1 MTRHQFE
8 HDGHECVMHYDGESL
23 PAFMI
28 DGVVLPP
35 GVIREDDINHVGNS
49 ESWWEQEVRLYVE
62 ENL

>member
-1 MTRHQFE
+1 
-8 HDGHECVMHYDGESL
+8 MHYDGESL